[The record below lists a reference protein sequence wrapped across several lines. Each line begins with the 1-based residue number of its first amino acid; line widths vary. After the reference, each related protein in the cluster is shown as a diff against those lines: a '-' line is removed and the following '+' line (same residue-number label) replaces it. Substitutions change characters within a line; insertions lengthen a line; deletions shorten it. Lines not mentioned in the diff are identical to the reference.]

1 MLLFKYRRR
10 GAIAPFVALC
20 LPVLLTLIAFAIQLS
35 YRDLSR
41 SELRTA
47 VDAAAEAG
55 ARKLS
60 DTGSTTEALAAAK
73 AAALRNTVG
82 GQGVVL
88 ADADVVFGHVSRI
101 NELSRFDFTPS
112 NLNPTALRVSTQQQR
127 PHVFGILADNLDVGT
142 AAVAGQIDRDVA
154 LVLDRSGS
162 MVYVQ
167 DDGTPTNWTAGEPA
181 PSNSRWVKA
190 ASGAAGFLSTL
201 ANDTPMAEKVSLVT
215 YNGSAAI
222 EDELTFTYSSLN
234 SSIDAYTQSYEDGST
249 NIADGIEKGRQS
261 LIDNGFGRS
270 WAAKTIV
277 LMTDGIHN
285 TGVITPQEAA
295 TVAAGQGIVIHT
307 ITYGDDAD
315 QAVMQEVATIGG
327 GQHWHAPNSG
337 QLQQVFQEIA
347 DNLPTMLM
355 E

>member
-1 MLLFKYRRR
+1 M
-10 GAIAPFVALC
+10 I
-20 LPVLLTLIAFAIQLS
+20 LS
-35 YRDLSR
+35 
-41 SELRTA
+41 
-47 VDAAAEAG
+47 
-55 ARKLS
+55 
-60 DTGSTTEALAAAK
+60 
-73 AAALRNTVG
+73 
-82 GQGVVL
+82 
-88 ADADVVFGHVSRI
+88 DADVVFGHVSRV
-101 NELSRFDFTPS
+101 NEASRFDFAPS

-127 PHVFGILADNLDVGT
+127 THVFGILAENLDVGT

-190 ASGAAGFLSTL
+190 ANGAAGFLSTL

-222 EDELTFTYSSLN
+222 EDELTFTYSSLT

-277 LMTDGIHN
+277 VMTDGIHN
-285 TGVITPQEAA
+285 TGAITPQDAA

-315 QAVMQEVATIGG
+315 QVVMQEVASIGG

>member
-1 MLLFKYRRR
+1 MLVCKRRR
-10 GAIAPFVALC
+10 QGAIAPFVAIC
-20 LPVLLTLIAFAIQLS
+20 LPVLLTLVAFAIQLS
-35 YRDLSR
+35 FRDLAR
-41 SELRTA
+41 TELRTA

-60 DTGSTTEALAAAK
+60 ETGSTTQALAAAK
-73 AAALRNTVG
+73 GAALRNTVG

-88 ADADVVFGHVSRI
+88 DDADVVFGRVDRA
-101 NELSRFDFTPS
+101 NENTRFDFTPS
-112 NLNPTALRVSTQQQR
+112 DVNPTALRVSTAQQR
-127 PHVFGILADNLDVGT
+127 PHVFGILADNLHVQT

-190 ASGAAGFLSTL
+190 ANGAANFLSTL
-201 ANDTPMAEKVSLVT
+201 ENDTPMAEKVSLIT
-215 YNGSAAI
+215 YNGAGAI
-222 EDELTFTYSSLN
+222 EEELTFSYSSLN
-234 SSIDAYTQSYEDGST
+234 SAIDGYTQSYQEGST

-261 LIDNGFGRS
+261 LSDNGFGRS

-277 LMTDGIHN
+277 VMTDGFHN
-285 TGVITPQEAA
+285 TGDVTPQQAA
-295 TVAAGQGIVIHT
+295 TVAAGQGITIHT

-315 QAVMQEVATIGG
+315 QTVMQEVAQIGG

-337 QLQQVFQEIA
+337 QLQQIFRDIA